1 MGITRKERILAA
13 KKNGQ
18 LNKKKS
24 TLQTGAKVASFT
36 AIASTAIVPAFSAV
50 VSADEIANN
59 HQNEKTPAKTLENQH
74 ATSGGKETVA
84 AKPQV
89 SYSSGA
95 TFSSFQKTT
104 MTNNSSVQNF
114 INQISLSATKIASE
128 NDLYGSVMIAQAIL
142 ESASGTSILGSSPNH
157 NLFGIKGTYNGQ
169 AVLKETLEDDGNG
182 NYSPIKAYFRK
193 YPSYH
198 ESLQDYARVIR
209 NGPTWNPLYYSGAWK
224 SNSSSYLNA
233 TQALTGTYATDTS
246 YSVKLNNLIKTYN
259 LTQYDTPSN
268 GSGSAMSNSY
278 HTVAKGDTLWNIATR
293 HGLSVTNLKSLNN
306 LKTDTIHIGQKLVI
320 KKTT

>member
-1 MGITRKERILAA
+1 MLPGISGNFRGGGVFFGGGGPR
-13 KKNGQ
+13 GPP
-18 LNKKKS
+18 
-24 TLQTGAKVASFT
+24 GAPFH
-36 AIASTAIVPAFSAV
+36 SA
-50 VSADEIANN
+50 
-59 HQNEKTPAKTLENQH
+59 
-74 ATSGGKETVA
+74 
-84 AKPQV
+84 
-89 SYSSGA
+89 
-95 TFSSFQKTT
+95 
-104 MTNNSSVQNF
+104 
-114 INQISLSATKIASE
+114 
-128 NDLYGSVMIAQAIL
+128 
-142 ESASGTSILGSSPNH
+142 PNY

-169 AVLKETLEDDGNG
+169 AILKETLEDDGNG

-268 GSGSAMSNSY
+268 GSSNISNSY

-320 KKTT
+320 KKTSNGSNNTSASTYRVASGDTLWKIAKAHKTTVSNLKSWNKLSSNTIHIGQTLIVSNSSSTSSNTSTSTATYTVKKGDTLWSIASKNKVSLPQLKTLNKLTNNTIYVGQKLKLK